1 MVGRFRLIEPARR
14 ACKHFGREGDGAAHG
29 AQWPSAFHRCMAQS
43 SLIAAPGQGLGTPEW
58 LDVHFEA
65 CRPEYEA
72 MLRMVGVQSGWRVLD
87 AGCGS
92 GSFLPLLAE
101 LVGPNGGLV
110 ALDTAPA
117 NIAALERRL
126 EVSPLGCS
134 VALEVGS
141 LEGMPF
147 ADATFDAVW
156 CANVVQYFPDAAV
169 PSLLGEL
176 RRVVRP
182 GGLVA
187 VKDVDMTLFRVEP
200 TPPFLIDHL
209 SEASLGDEEFGAWSQ
224 GSLRGRT
231 LRRHLE
237 AAGLRGVWQ
246 STLLIERWA
255 PLIPVEERLW
265 TDWLRFLAQ
274 AALQRDIPAD
284 EHEVWRPMLD
294 ADDPRNPIN
303 DPTFYASEGQCVA
316 VGRVPSATT

>member
-1 MVGRFRLIEPARR
+1 MS
-14 ACKHFGREGDGAAHG
+14 
-29 AQWPSAFHRCMAQS
+29 QSA
-43 SLIAAPGQGLGTPEW
+43 LTTTPGQGLGTPEW

-65 CRPEYEA
+65 CRPEYES

-101 LVGPNGGLV
+101 LVGPNGSLV

-126 EVSPLGCS
+126 DASPLGCS
-134 VALEVGS
+134 VALVVGS
-141 LEGMPF
+141 LEGLPF

-169 PSLLGEL
+169 PSLLREML
-176 RRVVRP
+176 RVVRL

-209 SEASLGDEEFGAWSQ
+209 SEASLRDEEYGAWSQ

-237 AAGLRGVWQ
+237 AAGLKEVWQ
-246 STLLIERWA
+246 RTLLIERWA
-255 PLIPVEERLW
+255 PLRPVEQRLW
-265 TDWLRFLAQ
+265 ADWLRFLAQ
-274 AALQRDIPAD
+274 AALQRDIPTD
-284 EHEVWRPMLD
+284 EHEAGRPMLD
-294 ADDPRNPIN
+294 PDDSRNPIN

-316 VGRVPSATT
+316 VGRVPW